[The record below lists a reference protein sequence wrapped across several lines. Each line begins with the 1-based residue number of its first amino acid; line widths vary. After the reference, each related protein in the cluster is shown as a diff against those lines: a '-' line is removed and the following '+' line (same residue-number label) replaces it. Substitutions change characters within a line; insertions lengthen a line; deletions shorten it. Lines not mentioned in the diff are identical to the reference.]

1 MMRAL
6 AAALVLLGAPAAK
19 APPAPLPPL
28 PMLPSLARI
37 RFEVGRDHVLVVEE
51 VNLPRGEWRGGDL
64 DFYVAYGAPGVPQAF
79 DAHLVTVADGAL
91 EPADADAGERLEV
104 DRAPRRP
111 ASAHV
116 LLGRPQMA
124 GAVVHVREAQLRRA
138 LAPGG
143 MGALR
148 LRSLLALPPED
159 ARGGREVVAR
169 LGMSGGTPLTLG
181 RLQLV
186 AKEGAAPIARVEAH
200 LCGAEADPYPL
211 AIALTPKPAV
221 VVQVHPAPVAPV
233 LAVRHAS
240 DDLCVR
246 FFAR

>member
-1 MMRAL
+1 MIRAFTAVMVVVC
-6 AAALVLLGAPAAK
+6 AAAPK
-19 APPAPLPPL
+19 PSPPPPAL

-37 RFEVGRDHVLVVEE
+37 RVEVGRDHVLVIHE
-51 VNLPRGEWRGGDL
+51 VSLPRGEWRGGDL
-64 DFYVAYGAPGVPQAF
+64 DLYVAYGAPGVPQAF
-79 DAHLVTVADGAL
+79 DAHLVGVTDGAL
-91 EPADADAGERLEV
+91 EPADAELGEALDV
-104 DRAPRRP
+104 DRASKRP

-124 GAVVHVREAQLRRA
+124 GAVVHVREAQFRRA
-138 LAPGG
+138 IARSG

-159 ARGGREVVAR
+159 AGGGREVVAR
-169 LGMSGGTPLTLG
+169 LGMTGGTPLTLG

-186 AKEGAAPIARVEAH
+186 AKDGSPAITRVDAH

-211 AIALTPKPAV
+211 AIAVSPRPARAAPA
-221 VVQVHPAPVAPV
+221 HPLPLAPV
-233 LAVRHAS
+233 LSVRHAS

-246 FFAR
+246 FSGP